1 MRIDKFL
8 SQMKFCTRKQVKSFL
23 KEHKVV
29 IKQER
34 IISQNYSFDPDNDKI
49 YIDDKYVYYEHPIHL
64 MMHKPKGYIS
74 ANKDELYPCVI
85 DLIKEPYDRFDFSI
99 AGRLD
104 VDTEGLLILT
114 TDGKLIHEIT
124 HPNQHLPK
132 VYEAVLDKVFLHEK
146 DLLEGVIV
154 NDGNQKPYQAI
165 ALKVEKNDYKV
176 WITIDEGKFHQVKRM
191 FLSVG
196 YKVLYLKRIQIGKL
210 KLNDLPIGEVR
221 QIKRSE
227 LFD

>member
-8 SQMKFCTRKQVKSFL
+8 SQMKFCTRKQVNSFL

-34 IISQNYSFDPDNDKI
+34 IISQNYSFNPDNDKV
-49 YIDDKYVYYEHPIHL
+49 YIDDKYVYYEDPIHL

-74 ANKDELYPCVI
+74 ANKDALYPCVI
-85 DLIKEPYDRFDFSI
+85 DLIKDPYDRFDFSI

-114 TDGKLIHEIT
+114 TDGRLIHEIT

-154 NDGNQKPYQAI
+154 NDGNQKPYQAM

-210 KLNDLPIGEVR
+210 KLNDLPLGEVR
-221 QIKRSE
+221 QIKRSD